1 MILMA
6 ITDTNSDTPCTTTYI
21 DLQFHPTFE
30 PFDTFTSLSTSS
42 LLNLAIYLFRVVP
55 PLQLIVTFHSPL
67 IVVYLVSCSVYH
79 I

>member
-1 MILMA
+1 MTSMA

-21 DLQFHPTFE
+21 DLQFHPTFK
-30 PFDTFTSLSTSS
+30 PFDIFTLLSTFPV
-42 LLNLAIYLFRVVP
+42 LNLPIYLFRVVP

-67 IVVYLVSCSVYH
+67 FVVYLVSCSVYN